1 MRRST
6 FYGGAAVR
14 RSGDDSR
21 VPEMKP
27 VWTSASFLIYTGGL
41 TVLLGGL
48 AALGYLASRYGSG
61 AMAGWSFLILALL
74 YVTAHAFR
82 IRGRRIAA
90 GIFAF
95 ASVIAWAVFI
105 VFLFEWFGWHGVNG
119 SLSHWSWSRL
129 AFWLL
134 VLAAAVDDR
143 RRFGF
148 PFIRLISLVVAWLF
162 VIDLFPSG
170 RYWTSVLTLLVGL
183 AYLAVGVALREPS
196 SFWFQLVAGLLIGG
210 PVLYWWHT
218 SDAQWAIVSIVAF
231 FYVGIAYGTRRSSWA
246 VLGTIGFFA
255 ATIHYVVGS
264 PTALV
269 ERAVGLGSGGGGS
282 SCTVTTTGTVCT
294 SSSTASVSAWSPALA
309 LGLLGFWLVL
319 LGLAGRRVRTTAP
332 AIPVPAV
339 E

>member
-1 MRRST
+1 MRE
-6 FYGGAAVR
+6 V
-14 RSGDDSR
+14 
-21 VPEMKP
+21 KP
-27 VWTSASFLIYTGGL
+27 IWTSASFLIYTGGL

-61 AMAGWSFLILALL
+61 AMAGWSFLVLAVL
-74 YVTAHAFR
+74 YVCAHGFR
-82 IRGRRIAA
+82 FQGRRIAA

-95 ASVIAWAVFI
+95 ASVIAWALFI
-105 VFLFEWFGWHGVNG
+105 VFLFEWFGWHGVHG

-134 VLAAAVDDR
+134 VLAAALDDR

-148 PFIRLISLVVAWLF
+148 PFIRLVSLVVGWLF
-162 VIDLFPSG
+162 LIDLFPSG

-183 AYLAVGVALREPS
+183 VYLAAGGALKEPS
-196 SFWFQLVAGLLIGG
+196 SFWFHVMAGLLIGG

-218 SDAQWAIVSIVAF
+218 SDAQWAIVSIVGF
-231 FYVGIAYGTRRSSWA
+231 FYVGVAYGTRRSSWA

-269 ERAVGLGSGGGGS
+269 EQAVGLGSGGGAS
-282 SCTVTTTGTVCT
+282 SCTATATGTICT
-294 SSSTASVSAWSPALA
+294 SAGAGTSVSAWSPALA

-332 AIPVPAV
+332 APLVPVP

>member
-1 MRRST
+1 
-6 FYGGAAVR
+6 
-14 RSGDDSR
+14 
-21 VPEMKP
+21 VPEVKP
-27 VWTSASFLIYTGGL
+27 IWTSSSFLVYTGGL

-48 AALGYLASRYGSG
+48 AALGYLASQYGSG
-61 AMAGWSFLILALL
+61 AMAGWSFLVLAVL
-74 YVTAHAFR
+74 YAIAHVFR
-82 IRGRRIAA
+82 LRGRRIAA

-95 ASVIAWAVFI
+95 ASVLAWAGFI

-162 VIDLFPSG
+162 LIDLFPSG
-170 RYWTSVLTLLVGL
+170 RHWTAVITLLVGL
-183 AYLAVGVALREPS
+183 AYLAVGGALKEPS
-196 SFWFQLVAGLLIGG
+196 AFWFHLLAGLLIGG
-210 PVLYWWHT
+210 VVLYWWHT

-269 ERAVGLGSGGGGS
+269 EQAVGLGSSAGGS
-282 SCTVTTTGTVCT
+282 CTTTATGTVCT
-294 SSSTASVSAWSPALA
+294 SSSSATSVSAWSPALA
-309 LGLLGFWLVL
+309 LGLLGSWLVL
-319 LGLAGRRVRTTAP
+319 LGLAGRRVRTTASAP
-332 AIPVPAV
+332 PVPVSPMPAV

>member
-1 MRRST
+1 
-6 FYGGAAVR
+6 VR
-14 RSGDDSR
+14 E
-21 VPEMKP
+21 VKP
-27 VWTSASFLIYTGGL
+27 IWTSSSFLVYTGGL

-48 AALGYLASRYGSG
+48 VALGYLASHYGKG
-61 AMAGWSFLILALL
+61 ALAGWSLLILAVL
-74 YVTAHAFR
+74 YAIAHAFR
-82 IRGRRIAA
+82 IRERRIAA

-105 VFLFEWFGWHGVNG
+105 AFLFTWFGWTGVTG
-119 SLSHWSWSRL
+119 SFSHWSWSRL

-134 VLAAAVDDR
+134 ILVAAWDDR

-162 VIDLFPSG
+162 VIDLITNGGNF
-170 RYWTSVLTLLVGL
+170 TAAVTLVVGL
-183 AYLAVGVALREPS
+183 VYLATGRILKEPS
-196 SFWFQLVAGLLIGG
+196 SFWFHLMAGLLIGG

-231 FYVGIAYGTRRSSWA
+231 LYVGVAYATRRSSWA

-264 PTALV
+264 PTAI
-269 ERAVGLGSGGGGS
+269 AYQAIGGPRGGCS
-282 SCTVTTTGTVCT
+282 VTAAGETCT
-294 SSSTASVSAWSPALA
+294 STSAITAWSPALA

-319 LGLAGRRVRTTAP
+319 LGLAGRRVGTAAP
-332 AIPVPAV
+332 AASEPLP

>member
-1 MRRST
+1 MR
-6 FYGGAAVR
+6 
-14 RSGDDSR
+14 
-21 VPEMKP
+21 EIKP
-27 VWTSASFLIYTGGL
+27 IWTSASFLIYTGGL

-61 AMAGWSFLILALL
+61 AMAGWSLLVLAVL
-74 YVTAHAFR
+74 YVIAHAFR
-82 IRGRRIAA
+82 IRERPIAA

-129 AFWLL
+129 ALWLL

-148 PFIRLISLVVAWLF
+148 PFIRLVALVVAWLLL
-162 VIDLFPSG
+162 IDLFPSG
-170 RYWTSVLTLLVGL
+170 RHWTAVITLLVGL
-183 AYLAVGVALREPS
+183 AYLAAGTGLREPS
-196 SFWFQLVAGLLIGG
+196 SFWFHLMAGLLIGG
-210 PVLYWWHT
+210 VVLYWWHT

-231 FYVGIAYGTRRSSWA
+231 FYVGLAYGSRRSSWA

-264 PTALV
+264 PTGLV
-269 ERAVGLGSGGGGS
+269 EQAVGLGSGGGS
-282 SCTVTTTGTVCT
+282 SCTATATGTVCT
-294 SSSTASVSAWSPALA
+294 SSGASISAWSPALG

-332 AIPVPAV
+332 AAPVPAP